1 MASELLPDPF
11 QLVCNSPAPELSKPG
26 KKSWSEL
33 RKAVRD
39 TRKIITSLASSVPSQ
54 FVFRK
59 IHTESG
65 PLTRL
70 YFLGVPAKS
79 RENTFLYVDVPN
91 EFTDSTPYLTWKQ
104 LLHSFQMMPLS
115 GHMSKQEQLLRER
128 KRLGV
133 FGITYFDF
141 VEKEGKFVFPA
152 HNSMYVCTDNVTSDE
167 ALFREVGGTT
177 SCYQT
182 CLNPTFCPTNS
193 ELVAFVHDSDL
204 SVTHLKN
211 GCQRRLTHVHK
222 GTGNLSDDPISAG
235 EPSFVIQEE
244 FDRFTGYWWCPRHET
259 NPLTGDKTYSI
270 LYEEVDESCVE
281 ILHTFAPTTDS
292 KQMDMYRYPRAG
304 TDNAES
310 TLKIVEFAVNSE
322 GQISDDAKIKNLPTS
337 LKTFFP
343 WMEYLVRADWTP
355 NGDYVY
361 AQLLSRTQDR
371 LALVLIKKECFQC
384 PDDGHELSYLMSNIH
399 VLVDDRSDVWV
410 NVHNLLHFFPQDKA
424 SEMTFLWS
432 SERTGFRH
440 LYLIRSSLEHVDD
453 ANDMDLDSYTFDEY
467 FKPNILFEVAL
478 TSGDWE
484 VLPKEFFVD
493 EERGLVYFI
502 GLKDR
507 VLESHLYVVSYLVH
521 GEPVRLT
528 ELGYSHAVSFNADCS
543 MFVTV
548 YSSLETTPRCC
559 VRRLVDCNGQLSSE
573 LLGHLIKPI
582 VDEHSDYQPPKLFDF
597 MTDDG
602 CQLHGMYY
610 EPHNMEPGV
619 KYPTVLF
626 VYGGPQVQ
634 LVNNSFK
641 GLKFLRLHT
650 LAAQGYA
657 VVLIDGR
664 GSCHRGLKFESH
676 INGCLGNVELED
688 QVAGLH
694 WLSSHVDFID
704 LNRVAI
710 HGWSYG
716 GYLSLMGLAQ
726 KPNVFKLAIAG
737 APVVNWRLY
746 DTGYT
751 ERYMDLP
758 QNNPTGYHEG
768 SVLFYID
775 MFPDEENRLL
785 IIHGLLDENVHFHH
799 TNCLINELIR
809 SCKPYRLQVYPNERH
824 GIRNHDASEHYKTMV
839 LSFLQTH
846 L

>member
-1 MASELLPDPF
+1 MASELLADPF
-11 QLVCNSPAPELSKPG
+11 HMMCNSPAPEPTKSG
-26 KKSWSEL
+26 KKSWLEL

-39 TRKIITSLASSVPSQ
+39 TRKVITSLASSVPSQ

-59 IHTESG
+59 IHTDTG
-65 PLTRL
+65 TLTRL

-79 RENTFLYVDVPN
+79 RENTFLYVDIPEESVEPV
-91 EFTDSTPYLTWKQ
+91 PYLTWKQ
-104 LLHSFQMMPLS
+104 LLHPFQMMPLS

-133 FGITYFDF
+133 VGITYFDF

-152 HNSMYVCTDNVTSDE
+152 HNSMFFCKDDDINNDE
-167 ALFREVGGTT
+167 ALFPEVVCT
-177 SCYQT
+177 SSYQT
-182 CLNPTFCPTNS
+182 CLNPMFCPSNS
-193 ELVAFVHDSDL
+193 DLVAFVLDGDI
-204 SVTHLKN
+204 SVMHLTSR
-211 GCQRRLTHVHK
+211 CQRRLTHVHK
-222 GTGNLSDDPISAG
+222 GTGNLNDDPVSAG

-244 FDRFTGYWWCPRHET
+244 FDRFTGYWWQPVKKYLENGHET
-259 NPLTGDKTYSI
+259 YNI
-270 LYEEVDESCVE
+270 LFEEVDETRVD
-281 ILHTFAPTTDS
+281 ILHTFAPTTDN

-310 TLKIVEFAVNSE
+310 TLKIVEFAVNSK
-322 GQISDDAKIKNLPTS
+322 GQISENSEIKTMRTS

-355 NGDYVY
+355 DGKYVY
-361 AQLLSRTQDR
+361 AELLSRQQDR
-371 LALVLIKKECFQC
+371 LALVLIPEDCFVYES
-384 PDDGHELSYLMSNIH
+384 HEMDISTLMSRIH
-399 VLVDDRSDVWV
+399 VLVEDQSDIWV
-410 NVHNLLHFFPQDKA
+410 NVHNLLHFFPQEKDD
-424 SEMTFLWS
+424 EITFLWS
-432 SERTGFRH
+432 SEKTGFRH
-440 LYLIRSSLEHVDD
+440 LYLIKSRLQHMTESVIDFERC
-453 ANDMDLDSYTFDEY
+453 TFDEY
-467 FKPNILFEVAL
+467 FKPNIIFEVTL
-478 TSGDWE
+478 TSGEWE

-493 EERGLVYFI
+493 EEKARVYFT
-502 GLKDR
+502 GLKDT
-507 VLESHLYVVSYLVH
+507 VLEPHLYVVSYLYPA
-521 GEPVRLT
+521 EPIRLT
-528 ELGYSHAVSFNADCS
+528 ELGFSHYVSFNNDCS

-548 YSSLETTPRCC
+548 YSSLECPPRCC
-559 VRRLVDCNGQLSSE
+559 VRRLTEFNEQLSSE
-573 LLGHLIKPI
+573 PLGHLIKPM
-582 VDEHSDYQPPKLFDF
+582 DESEYQPPILFDF
-597 MTDDG
+597 MTEDG
-602 CQLHGMYY
+602 CQLYGMCYKPY
-610 EPHNMEPGV
+610 NMEPGV

-650 LAAQGYA
+650 LATQGYS

-726 KPNVFKLAIAG
+726 KSNIFKLAIAG

-751 ERYMDLP
+751 ERYMNLP
-758 QNNPTGYHEG
+758 NINPSGYNEG

-799 TNCLINELIR
+799 TNCLVNELIR

-839 LSFLQTH
+839 LSFLQAH